1 MSQLEARSR
10 QLFYQLNLFLLIL
23 FLILFLS
30 AVKIAIQVYFQG
42 AVRDYLSSSDF
53 VCFCFNQADFYYFQS
68 LIIATLFLLYSLFLY
83 DAS

>member
-1 MSQLEARSR
+1 MSQLEERSR
-10 QLFYQLNLFLLIL
+10 QLFYQLNLFL
-23 FLILFLS
+23 LILFLS

-53 VCFCFNQADFYYFQS
+53 VCFCFNQDDFYYFQS
-68 LIIATLFLLYSLFLY
+68 LMIATLFLPYSLSLY